1 MSLLFSLFS
10 PLASKA
16 LGFLG
21 GWIGYLAIAVALIG
35 FGSFLGYKVE
45 ATIASVSISQIQHQ
59 YDDYK
64 LVNETDRLKTTQA
77 VVEEINL
84 KNKKI
89 QQLTSQL
96 QKTTMQL
103 QQDSTAI
110 TKVLNTNEASL
121 NAVHLSRSSLDY
133 LSELRNLQQTNSG
146 H

>member
-1 MSLLFSLFS
+1 MFKFLS
-10 PLASKA
+10 PLISM
-16 LGFLG
+16 GSSFLG
-21 GWIGYLAIAVALIG
+21 GWTGYLAIAVALIG

-64 LVNETDRLKTTQA
+64 LANEADRLKTTQA
-77 VVEEINL
+77 VVTEINS

-96 QKTTMQL
+96 QRTTMQL
-103 QQDSTAI
+103 QKDSTAI
-110 TKVLNTNEASL
+110 AKVLNTNEASS
-121 NAVHLSRSSLDY
+121 NAVHLSQSSLDY
-133 LSELRNLQQTNSG
+133 LSGLRNLQQTSTS